1 MGLNVDLSQSTI
13 DFTNPPTKVPI
24 GGVTNEFVCFMHQFE
39 IQFFLTFDKNPK
51 VGFGGAP
58 AEAEL
63 WRLGIIQNVL
73 FERLSFTYDNGKT
86 FEENFNLSILDGG
99 AETYSPFYHD
109 PVLTPACKYDPTLS
123 CHTMI
128 REMTPVT
135 DIWYS
140 SSGYGELLDP
150 NDASGIHA
158 DNKPEVL
165 NMIDAPWFRARLRLP
180 SGATITRAERILAF
194 QTWLVAA
201 SGGEVKHVLASTEPF
216 SLVFW
221 LTASPKPGALSI
233 DVPPHSFA
241 FYGEAGIARTV
252 KKGGTVPTVKILAG
266 KGARDPLMKGTLAND
281 RDNQWMQTKGL
292 NP

>member
-1 MGLNVDLSQSTI
+1 MGLSVDLSQSSI

-24 GGVTNEFVCFMHQFE
+24 GGVTNEFVCFMHMFE
-39 IQFFLTFDKNPK
+39 VQFFLSFDKNPK

-58 AEAEL
+58 AEPEL

-73 FERLSFTYDNGKT
+73 FEKLSFTYDNGKK
-86 FEENFNLSILDGG
+86 FEENFTHPIVDSAGG
-99 AETYSPFYHD
+99 IYTPFYHD
-109 PVLTPACKYDPTLS
+109 PVLTPACKYDPKLS
-123 CHTMI
+123 CHTLI
-128 REMTPVT
+128 REMTPVA

-140 SSGYGELLDP
+140 SSGYGELLNP
-150 NDASGIHA
+150 YDASGINA
-158 DNKPEVL
+158 NNKPDSL

-201 SGGEVKHVLASTEPF
+201 SGGKAKYVLAATEPF

-221 LTASPKPGALSI
+221 LTANPQAGALSI
-233 DVPPHSFA
+233 DVPPHAFA

-252 KKGGTVPTVKILAG
+252 RKGGATPTVKIVAG
-266 KGARDPLMKGTLAND
+266 KGGRDPLMTGQMTND
-281 RDNQWMQTKGL
+281 RDEQWMQAKGL
-292 NP
+292 KP